1 MSDTTGDANLLVREN
16 ERLRRRVEELEA
28 EATRF
33 TAEEEETR
41 LSRQR
46 LDLHVKHT
54 PLAVIEFTRDGRI
67 ARWNPAAADI
77 FGFSE
82 EEAVGQHW
90 TLVVPKEVWSQLD
103 GVWEGLISQRGRG
116 RSTNLNRHKSGRIL
130 HCEWF
135 NTPLVT
141 ADGTAI
147 GVASL
152 VMDVTERNL
161 AQEELARHR
170 DQLRELVQARTAE
183 LELSE
188 ARLIEA
194 QKVAHLGS
202 WEWDVALDAITAS
215 QEFYR
220 LFDVEPEQIARY
232 QQFVECLHP
241 GDRERVGTEVS
252 EALRQNR
259 VYDTDYRVRLR
270 DGGWRDIHAR
280 GKLHTDADGKP
291 VRLAGTCMDVTERK
305 RAEAMVRQIEERN
318 RATLYSIGDAVIAT
332 DAQSRINRMNPV
344 AESLTGWTEAEAEGK
359 PLDEVFRIVNEETRA
374 VVESPVTRVLRE
386 GQVVGLAN
394 HTLLVAKDGT
404 ERPIADSGA
413 PIRDE
418 KGETTGVVLVF
429 RDQTE
434 ERAAQRSLQESER
447 RYRTL
452 AESLPHLVWTCR
464 ADGSCDYL
472 SPRWVDF
479 TGIPEA
485 DQLGYRWIEQLHPDD
500 RERVIAE
507 WSEVAPRGGVFDI
520 EFRIRRADGAYRWF
534 TTRAIPFLDEG
545 GRVVKW
551 FGSNTDIDDHKRVHE
566 ALRESEALYRSLF
579 DNMMNGFAHCQMLF
593 DRGRPVD
600 FIYLN
605 VNQAFEA
612 KTGLK
617 NVVGRK
623 VSEVIPGIR
632 EGNPELLE
640 TYGRVAV
647 TGKPEVFEIH
657 VEALD
662 MWFAISVYSP
672 KREHFVAVFDVIT
685 ERKRAQQ
692 EIESLARFPAEN
704 PNPILRVRH
713 GGKIIYANAS
723 SEDLLVGWGCAVG
736 DFLPSNLRDLIATS
750 VAQNASA
757 TVDATFNNRVFS
769 LLFAP
774 IPGTDYVNLYCRDIT
789 DRVRAEEAVRES
801 EERNRTTLQSLGDA
815 VIATDGSGRIA
826 QMNPVAEALTGWLE
840 AEARGQT
847 LASVFRIV
855 NEETRAVVESPVALV
870 LRKGQVVGLA
880 NHTVLIAKDGKERPI
895 ADSGAPIRNA
905 KGETTGVVLVFRDQ
919 TEERRAGD
927 ALRRSE
933 ALLRAVIEG
942 TTNLVCVKDQDGK
955 IVIANS
961 AMTRFIG
968 KPESEII
975 GKCDLELVAEAKQAA
990 EIMANDRRI
999 MATGCSE
1006 TVEETGEGPAGRW
1019 DYLFTKSPYH
1029 DLDGQVIGV
1038 IGIGTDITERK
1049 RAEKLVLEQYAILR
1063 AILQSTDASV
1073 FSLDREYRYTT
1084 FNGAHA
1090 AMMKALYGVDI
1101 QIGASLADY
1110 QSVLEDWQAARKNFD
1125 RALRGEAFVESSLSG
1140 EEDRSRRYLEIFHS
1154 PIRTGANEII
1164 GVAVYSRDVTEC
1176 KRAENEIRLLNVNLE
1191 QRVRDRT
1198 TELEASNNELEAF
1211 SYSVSHDLR
1220 APLRA
1225 IDGFTRILA
1234 DEYASQ
1240 MDTEGKRLCSV
1251 VRENAKSMAQLID
1264 DLLAFSRLGR
1274 AEMNLSRIDMG
1285 AMANAVFHELTTP
1298 ESRGRIDFQ
1307 IGNLPPAVADPTL
1320 MRQVWMNLLSNAIK
1334 FSSQRDRAIIRV
1346 SARQSQGETVYA
1358 VQDDGAGFEM
1368 QYVGKLFGVFQRLHS
1383 AREFE
1388 GTGVGLALVQRVIRR
1403 HGGRV
1408 WAEGE
1413 PDKGATFY
1421 FALQERG
1428 A

>member
-1 MSDTTGDANLLVREN
+1 
-16 ERLRRRVEELEA
+16 
-28 EATRF
+28 
-33 TAEEEETR
+33 
-41 LSRQR
+41 
-46 LDLHVKHT
+46 
-54 PLAVIEFTRDGRI
+54 
-67 ARWNPAAADI
+67 
-77 FGFSE
+77 
-82 EEAVGQHW
+82 
-90 TLVVPKEVWSQLD
+90 
-103 GVWEGLISQRGRG
+103 
-116 RSTNLNRHKSGRIL
+116 
-130 HCEWF
+130 
-135 NTPLVT
+135 
-141 ADGTAI
+141 
-147 GVASL
+147 
-152 VMDVTERNL
+152 
-161 AQEELARHR
+161 
-170 DQLRELVQARTAE
+170 
-183 LELSE
+183 
-188 ARLIEA
+188 
-194 QKVAHLGS
+194 
-202 WEWDVALDAITAS
+202 
-215 QEFYR
+215 
-220 LFDVEPEQIARY
+220 
-232 QQFVECLHP
+232 
-241 GDRERVGTEVS
+241 
-252 EALRQNR
+252 
-259 VYDTDYRVRLR
+259 
-270 DGGWRDIHAR
+270 
-280 GKLHTDADGKP
+280 
-291 VRLAGTCMDVTERK
+291 
-305 RAEAMVRQIEERN
+305 
-318 RATLYSIGDAVIAT
+318 
-332 DAQSRINRMNPV
+332 
-344 AESLTGWTEAEAEGK
+344 
-359 PLDEVFRIVNEETRA
+359 
-374 VVESPVTRVLRE
+374 
-386 GQVVGLAN
+386 
-394 HTLLVAKDGT
+394 
-404 ERPIADSGA
+404 
-413 PIRDE
+413 
-418 KGETTGVVLVF
+418 
-429 RDQTE
+429 
-434 ERAAQRSLQESER
+434 
-447 RYRTL
+447 
-452 AESLPHLVWTCR
+452 
-464 ADGSCDYL
+464 
-472 SPRWVDF
+472 
-479 TGIPEA
+479 
-485 DQLGYRWIEQLHPDD
+485 
-500 RERVIAE
+500 
-507 WSEVAPRGGVFDI
+507 
-520 EFRIRRADGAYRWF
+520 
-534 TTRAIPFLDEG
+534 
-545 GRVVKW
+545 
-551 FGSNTDIDDHKRVHE
+551 
-566 ALRESEALYRSLF
+566 
-579 DNMMNGFAHCQMLF
+579 
-593 DRGRPVD
+593 
-600 FIYLN
+600 
-605 VNQAFEA
+605 
-612 KTGLK
+612 
-617 NVVGRK
+617 
-623 VSEVIPGIR
+623 
-632 EGNPELLE
+632 
-640 TYGRVAV
+640 
-647 TGKPEVFEIH
+647 
-657 VEALD
+657 
-662 MWFAISVYSP
+662 
-672 KREHFVAVFDVIT
+672 
-685 ERKRAQQ
+685 
-692 EIESLARFPAEN
+692 
-704 PNPILRVRH
+704 
-713 GGKIIYANAS
+713 
-723 SEDLLVGWGCAVG
+723 
-736 DFLPSNLRDLIATS
+736 
-750 VAQNASA
+750 
-757 TVDATFNNRVFS
+757 
-769 LLFAP
+769 
-774 IPGTDYVNLYCRDIT
+774 
-789 DRVRAEEAVRES
+789 
-801 EERNRTTLQSLGDA
+801 
-815 VIATDGSGRIA
+815 
-826 QMNPVAEALTGWLE
+826 
-840 AEARGQT
+840 
-847 LASVFRIV
+847 
-855 NEETRAVVESPVALV
+855 
-870 LRKGQVVGLA
+870 
-880 NHTVLIAKDGKERPI
+880 
-895 ADSGAPIRNA
+895 
-905 KGETTGVVLVFRDQ
+905 
-919 TEERRAGD
+919 
-927 ALRRSE
+927 
-933 ALLRAVIEG
+933 
-942 TTNLVCVKDQDGK
+942 VKDQDGK

-1164 GVAVYSRDVTEC
+1164 GVAVYSRDVTER

-1234 DEYASQ
+1234 DEYAAHL
-1240 MDTEGKRLCSV
+1240 DTEGKRLCSV

>member
-1 MSDTTGDANLLVREN
+1 MSDMTGDGNLLVREN

-28 EATRF
+28 EARRF
-33 TAEEEETR
+33 AVKQEETR
-41 LSRQR
+41 LSQQR

-103 GVWEGLISQRGRG
+103 GVWEGLISQRGGG
-116 RSTNLNRHKSGRIL
+116 RSTNLNQHKSGRIL

-161 AQEELARHR
+161 AQEELAKHR
-170 DQLRELVQARTAE
+170 DRLQELVQARTAE

-194 QKVAHLGS
+194 QTVAHLGS
-202 WEWDVALDAITAS
+202 WEWDVALDVITAS

-220 LFDVEPEQIARY
+220 LFDVEPEQIARF

-259 VYDTDYRVRLR
+259 AYDTDYRVRLR

-280 GKLHTDADGKP
+280 GKLFTDAEGKA
-291 VRLAGTCMDVTERK
+291 VRLSGTCMDITERK
-305 RAEAMVRQIEERN
+305 RTEAVAREIEERN

-359 PLDEVFRIVNEETRA
+359 PLDEVFRIVNEENRA

-394 HTLLVAKDGT
+394 HTLLIAKDGK
-404 ERPIADSGA
+404 EWPIADSGA

-464 ADGSCDYL
+464 ADGPCDYL
-472 SPRWVDF
+472 SPRWVDY

-485 DQLGYRWIEQLHPDD
+485 DQLGYRWLEQLHPDD
-500 RERVIAE
+500 RDRVIAE
-507 WSEVAPRGGVFDI
+507 WREVAPRGGVFDI

-534 TTRAIPFLDEG
+534 TTRAIPFRDEG

-551 FGSNTDIDDHKRVHE
+551 FGSNTDIDDHKR
-566 ALRESEALYRSLF
+566 
-579 DNMMNGFAHCQMLF
+579 
-593 DRGRPVD
+593 
-600 FIYLN
+600 I
-605 VNQAFEA
+605 
-612 KTGLK
+612 
-617 NVVGRK
+617 
-623 VSEVIPGIR
+623 
-632 EGNPELLE
+632 
-640 TYGRVAV
+640 
-647 TGKPEVFEIH
+647 
-657 VEALD
+657 
-662 MWFAISVYSP
+662 
-672 KREHFVAVFDVIT
+672 
-685 ERKRAQQ
+685 QQ

-704 PNPILRVRH
+704 PNPVLRVRH
-713 GGKIIYANAS
+713 DGKIIYANAG
-723 SEDLLVGWGCAVG
+723 SEDLLVGWSCAVG
-736 DFLPSNLRDLIATS
+736 DCLPSNLRDRITKS
-750 VAQNASA
+750 VAENASA
-757 TVDATFNNRVFS
+757 IVEVTSQNRVFS

-774 IPGTDYVNLYCRDIT
+774 IPGTDYVNLYGRDVT
-789 DRVRAEEAVRES
+789 ERARAEEAVRES
-801 EERNRTTLQSLGDA
+801 EERNRTTLRSLGDA
-815 VIATDGSGRIA
+815 VIATDGSGRLT
-826 QMNPVAEALTGWLE
+826 QMNPVAETLTGWLE
-840 AEARGQT
+840 ADARDQP

-855 NEETRAVVESPVALV
+855 NEETRAPVESPVALV

-919 TEERRAGD
+919 TEERRASN

-933 ALLRAVIEG
+933 TILRAVIEG
-942 TTNLVCVKDQDGK
+942 TTNLVCVKDRDGN

-975 GKCDLELVAEAKQAA
+975 GKSDLELVADAKQAA
-990 EIMANDRRI
+990 KVVENDRRI
-999 MATGCSE
+999 MVTGQSE
-1006 TVEETGEGPAGRW
+1006 TVEETGDGSAGPW
-1019 DYLFTKSPYH
+1019 HYLFTKSPY
-1029 DLDGQVIGV
+1029 LDSDGHVIGV

-1084 FNGAHA
+1084 FNDAHA
-1090 AMMKALYGVDI
+1090 ATMKALYGADI
-1101 QIGASLADY
+1101 RVGASLADY
-1110 QSVLEDWQAARKNFD
+1110 QSVPEDWQAARKNLD
-1125 RALRGEAFVESSLSG
+1125 RALQGEAFVESSFSG
-1140 EEDRSRRYLEIFHS
+1140 EEGRSRRYFEISHA

-1164 GVAVYSRDVTEC
+1164 GVSVYSRDVTER
-1176 KRAENEIRLLNVNLE
+1176 KQAEEEIRQLNVSLE

-1198 TELEASNNELEAF
+1198 AELEAANNELEAF

-1234 DEYASQ
+1234 DEYAAHL
-1240 MDTEGKRLCSV
+1240 DTEGKRLCSV

-1307 IGNLPPAVADPTL
+1307 VGVLPPASADPTL

-1334 FSSQRDRAIIRV
+1334 FSSRRERIVIEV

-1358 VQDDGAGFEM
+1358 VQDHGAGFEM
-1368 QYVGKLFGVFQRLHS
+1368 QYAGKLFGVFQRLHS
-1383 AREFE
+1383 ASEFE

-1408 WAEGE
+1408 WAKGE

>member
-1 MSDTTGDANLLVREN
+1 MSDTTGETNLLVREN

-33 TAEEEETR
+33 
-41 LSRQR
+41 
-46 LDLHVKHT
+46 
-54 PLAVIEFTRDGRI
+54 RI
-67 ARWNPAAADI
+67 
-77 FGFSE
+77 SE
-82 EEAVGQHW
+82 E
-90 TLVVPKEVWSQLD
+90 
-103 GVWEGLISQRGRG
+103 
-116 RSTNLNRHKSGRIL
+116 RI
-130 HCEWF
+130 
-135 NTPLVT
+135 
-141 ADGTAI
+141 
-147 GVASL
+147 
-152 VMDVTERNL
+152 
-161 AQEELARHR
+161 
-170 DQLRELVQARTAE
+170 
-183 LELSE
+183 ELSE
-188 ARLIEA
+188 ARLVEA

-215 QEFYR
+215 HEFYR

-241 GDRERVGTEVS
+241 DDRERVGTEVS

-280 GKLHTDADGKP
+280 GKLFTDADGKP
-291 VRLAGTCMDVTERK
+291 VRLAGTCMDITERK
-305 RAEAMVRQIEERN
+305 RTAAVVREIEERN

-344 AESLTGWTEAEAEGK
+344 AESLTGWTEAEADGK

-394 HTLLVAKDGT
+394 HTVLIAKDGK

-464 ADGSCDYL
+464 AEGSCDYL
-472 SPRWVDF
+472 SPRWVDY

-485 DQLGYRWIEQLHPDD
+485 DQLGYRWLEQLHPDD
-500 RERVIAE
+500 RERVVAE
-507 WSEVAPRGGVFDI
+507 WSEVAPRRGVFDI

-534 TTRAIPFLDEG
+534 KTRAIPFRDEG

-551 FGSNTDIDDHKRVHE
+551 FGSNTDIDEQKRIYE
-566 ALRESEALYRSLF
+566 ALRESEEKYRGLF
-579 DNMMNGFAHCQMLF
+579 DNAVIGMYRSRLDGSGFLA
-593 DRGRPVD
+593 
-600 FIYLN
+600 
-605 VNQAFEA
+605 VNQRYADLFEFTKEEMMVRPPTLCWA
-612 KTGLK
+612 DRNARDEMVRLLRERGELRDYEIDIVTKDG
-617 NVVGRK
+617 
-623 VSEVIPGIR
+623 EVRTTLASIKLYPR
-632 EGNPELLE
+632 EGYLE
-640 TYGRVAV
+640 GSV
-647 TGKPEVFEIH
+647 
-657 VEALD
+657 LD
-662 MWFAISVYSP
+662 IS
-672 KREHFVAVFDVIT
+672 
-685 ERKRAQQ
+685 ERRRAQK

-713 GGKIIYANAS
+713 DGKIIYANAS
-723 SEDLLVGWGCAVG
+723 SDSLLVAWGCTVG
-736 DFLPSNLRDLIATS
+736 DFLPSNLRDLVATT
-750 VAQNASA
+750 VAQNANA
-757 TVDATFNNRVFS
+757 TVEVTSQNRVFS
-769 LLFAP
+769 LLFVP
-774 IPGTDYVNLYCRDIT
+774 IPGTDYVNLYGRDIT
-789 DRVRAEEAVRES
+789 ERVRAEEAVRES

-815 VIATDGSGRIA
+815 VIATDGSGRIT

-855 NEETRAVVESPVALV
+855 NEETRAPVESPVALV
-870 LRKGQVVGLA
+870 LREGQVVGLA
-880 NHTVLIAKDGKERPI
+880 NHTVLIAKDGNERPI

-933 ALLRAVIEG
+933 AILRAVIEG
-942 TTNLVCVKDQDGK
+942 TTNLVSVKDQDGT

-975 GKCDLELVAEAKQAA
+975 GKSDLELVADAKQAA
-990 EIMANDRRI
+990 EIVENDRRI
-999 MATGCSE
+999 MATGQSE
-1006 TVEETGEGPAGRW
+1006 TVEETGDGLAGPW
-1019 DYLFTKSPYH
+1019 HFLFTKSPY
-1029 DLDGQVIGV
+1029 LDSDGHVIGV

-1049 RAEKLVLEQYAILR
+1049 RAEERVLEQYAILR

-1084 FNGAHA
+1084 FNDAHA
-1090 AMMKALYGVDI
+1090 ATMKALYGIDI

-1110 QSVLEDWQAARKNFD
+1110 QSVPEDWQTARKHLD
-1125 RALRGEAFVESSLSG
+1125 RALCGEAFVESAFSG
-1140 EEDRSRRYLEIFHS
+1140 DEGRSRRYFEISHA

-1164 GVAVYSRDVTEC
+1164 GVSVYSRDVTER
-1176 KRAENEIRLLNVNLE
+1176 KQAEDQIRQLNTSLE
-1191 QRVRDRT
+1191 QRVRERT
-1198 TELEASNNELEAF
+1198 AELEESNKELEAF

-1225 IDGFTRILA
+1225 IDGFTRLLA
-1234 DEYASQ
+1234 DEYAAHL
-1240 MDTEGKRLCSV
+1240 DIEGKRLCAV

-1307 IGNLPPAVADPTL
+1307 VGVLPPASADPTL

-1334 FSSQRDRAIIRV
+1334 FSSRRERIVIEV

-1358 VQDDGAGFEM
+1358 VQDHGAGFEM
-1368 QYVGKLFGVFQRLHS
+1368 QYAGKLFGVFQRLHS
-1383 AREFE
+1383 ASEFE

-1408 WAEGE
+1408 WAKGE

>member
-1 MSDTTGDANLLVREN
+1 
-16 ERLRRRVEELEA
+16 
-28 EATRF
+28 
-33 TAEEEETR
+33 
-41 LSRQR
+41 
-46 LDLHVKHT
+46 
-54 PLAVIEFTRDGRI
+54 
-67 ARWNPAAADI
+67 
-77 FGFSE
+77 
-82 EEAVGQHW
+82 
-90 TLVVPKEVWSQLD
+90 
-103 GVWEGLISQRGRG
+103 
-116 RSTNLNRHKSGRIL
+116 
-130 HCEWF
+130 
-135 NTPLVT
+135 
-141 ADGTAI
+141 
-147 GVASL
+147 
-152 VMDVTERNL
+152 
-161 AQEELARHR
+161 
-170 DQLRELVQARTAE
+170 
-183 LELSE
+183 
-188 ARLIEA
+188 
-194 QKVAHLGS
+194 
-202 WEWDVALDAITAS
+202 
-215 QEFYR
+215 
-220 LFDVEPEQIARY
+220 
-232 QQFVECLHP
+232 
-241 GDRERVGTEVS
+241 
-252 EALRQNR
+252 
-259 VYDTDYRVRLR
+259 
-270 DGGWRDIHAR
+270 
-280 GKLHTDADGKP
+280 
-291 VRLAGTCMDVTERK
+291 
-305 RAEAMVRQIEERN
+305 
-318 RATLYSIGDAVIAT
+318 
-332 DAQSRINRMNPV
+332 
-344 AESLTGWTEAEAEGK
+344 
-359 PLDEVFRIVNEETRA
+359 
-374 VVESPVTRVLRE
+374 
-386 GQVVGLAN
+386 
-394 HTLLVAKDGT
+394 
-404 ERPIADSGA
+404 
-413 PIRDE
+413 
-418 KGETTGVVLVF
+418 
-429 RDQTE
+429 
-434 ERAAQRSLQESER
+434 
-447 RYRTL
+447 
-452 AESLPHLVWTCR
+452 
-464 ADGSCDYL
+464 
-472 SPRWVDF
+472 
-479 TGIPEA
+479 
-485 DQLGYRWIEQLHPDD
+485 
-500 RERVIAE
+500 
-507 WSEVAPRGGVFDI
+507 
-520 EFRIRRADGAYRWF
+520 
-534 TTRAIPFLDEG
+534 
-545 GRVVKW
+545 
-551 FGSNTDIDDHKRVHE
+551 
-566 ALRESEALYRSLF
+566 
-579 DNMMNGFAHCQMLF
+579 
-593 DRGRPVD
+593 
-600 FIYLN
+600 
-605 VNQAFEA
+605 
-612 KTGLK
+612 
-617 NVVGRK
+617 
-623 VSEVIPGIR
+623 
-632 EGNPELLE
+632 
-640 TYGRVAV
+640 
-647 TGKPEVFEIH
+647 
-657 VEALD
+657 
-662 MWFAISVYSP
+662 
-672 KREHFVAVFDVIT
+672 
-685 ERKRAQQ
+685 
-692 EIESLARFPAEN
+692 
-704 PNPILRVRH
+704 
-713 GGKIIYANAS
+713 
-723 SEDLLVGWGCAVG
+723 
-736 DFLPSNLRDLIATS
+736 
-750 VAQNASA
+750 
-757 TVDATFNNRVFS
+757 
-769 LLFAP
+769 
-774 IPGTDYVNLYCRDIT
+774 
-789 DRVRAEEAVRES
+789 
-801 EERNRTTLQSLGDA
+801 
-815 VIATDGSGRIA
+815 
-826 QMNPVAEALTGWLE
+826 MNPVAEALTGWLE

-1164 GVAVYSRDVTEC
+1164 GVAVYSRDVTER

>member
-1 MSDTTGDANLLVREN
+1 MSDTTGETNLLVREN

-33 TAEEEETR
+33 
-41 LSRQR
+41 
-46 LDLHVKHT
+46 
-54 PLAVIEFTRDGRI
+54 RI
-67 ARWNPAAADI
+67 
-77 FGFSE
+77 SE
-82 EEAVGQHW
+82 E
-90 TLVVPKEVWSQLD
+90 
-103 GVWEGLISQRGRG
+103 
-116 RSTNLNRHKSGRIL
+116 RI
-130 HCEWF
+130 
-135 NTPLVT
+135 
-141 ADGTAI
+141 
-147 GVASL
+147 
-152 VMDVTERNL
+152 
-161 AQEELARHR
+161 
-170 DQLRELVQARTAE
+170 
-183 LELSE
+183 ELSE
-188 ARLIEA
+188 ARLVEA

-215 QEFYR
+215 HEFYR

-241 GDRERVGTEVS
+241 DDRERVGTEVS

-280 GKLHTDADGKP
+280 GKLFTDADGKP
-291 VRLAGTCMDVTERK
+291 VRLAGTCMDITERK
-305 RAEAMVRQIEERN
+305 RTAAVVREIEERN

-344 AESLTGWTEAEAEGK
+344 AESLTGWTEAEADGK

-394 HTLLVAKDGT
+394 HTVLIAKDGK

-472 SPRWVDF
+472 SPRWVDY

-485 DQLGYRWIEQLHPDD
+485 DQLGYRWLEQLHPDD

-534 TTRAIPFLDEG
+534 TTRAIPFRDEG

-551 FGSNTDIDDHKRVHE
+551 FGSNTDIDDHKR
-566 ALRESEALYRSLF
+566 
-579 DNMMNGFAHCQMLF
+579 
-593 DRGRPVD
+593 
-600 FIYLN
+600 I
-605 VNQAFEA
+605 
-612 KTGLK
+612 
-617 NVVGRK
+617 
-623 VSEVIPGIR
+623 
-632 EGNPELLE
+632 
-640 TYGRVAV
+640 
-647 TGKPEVFEIH
+647 
-657 VEALD
+657 
-662 MWFAISVYSP
+662 
-672 KREHFVAVFDVIT
+672 
-685 ERKRAQQ
+685 QQ

-713 GGKIIYANAS
+713 DGKIIYANAGS
-723 SEDLLVGWGCAVG
+723 ADLLVGWSCAVG
-736 DFLPSNLRDLIATS
+736 DCLPSNLRERITKS
-750 VAQNASA
+750 VAENVSA
-757 TVDATFNNRVFS
+757 TVEVTSQNRVFS
-769 LLFAP
+769 LLFVP
-774 IPGTDYVNLYCRDIT
+774 IPGTDYVNLYGRDVT
-789 DRVRAEEAVRES
+789 ERVRAEEAVRES

-840 AEARGQT
+840 AEARGQP

-880 NHTVLIAKDGKERPI
+880 NHTVLIAKDGRERPI

-919 TEERRAGD
+919 TEERRAGN

-933 ALLRAVIEG
+933 AILRAVIEG
-942 TTNLVCVKDQDGK
+942 TTNLVCVKDRDGN

-975 GKCDLELVAEAKQAA
+975 GKSDLELVADAKQAA
-990 EIMANDRRI
+990 KVVENDRRI
-999 MATGCSE
+999 MVTGQSE
-1006 TVEETGEGPAGRW
+1006 TVEETGDGSAGPW
-1019 DYLFTKSPYH
+1019 HYLFTKSPY
-1029 DLDGQVIGV
+1029 LDSDGHVIGV

-1084 FNGAHA
+1084 FNDAHA
-1090 AMMKALYGVDI
+1090 ATMKALYGVDI

-1110 QSVLEDWQAARKNFD
+1110 QSVPEDWQLARKNLD

-1140 EEDRSRRYLEIFHS
+1140 EEDRSRRYFEISHA

-1164 GVAVYSRDVTEC
+1164 GVSVYSRDVTER
-1176 KRAENEIRLLNVNLE
+1176 KRAEDEIRLLNVNLE
-1191 QRVRDRT
+1191 RRVRDRT
-1198 TELEASNNELEAF
+1198 AELEASNNELEAF

-1234 DEYASQ
+1234 DEYAAHL
-1240 MDTEGKRLCSV
+1240 DTEGKRLCSV

-1274 AEMNLSRIDMG
+1274 AEMNLSIIDMA

-1298 ESRGRIDFQ
+1298 ERRGRIDFQ
-1307 IGNLPPAVADPTL
+1307 VGTLPPAVADPTL

-1334 FSSQRDRAIIRV
+1334 FSSKRERAIISV

-1358 VQDDGAGFEM
+1358 VQDHGAGFEM

-1383 AREFE
+1383 ASEFE

-1408 WAEGE
+1408 WATGE

-1421 FALQERG
+1421 FAMQERG